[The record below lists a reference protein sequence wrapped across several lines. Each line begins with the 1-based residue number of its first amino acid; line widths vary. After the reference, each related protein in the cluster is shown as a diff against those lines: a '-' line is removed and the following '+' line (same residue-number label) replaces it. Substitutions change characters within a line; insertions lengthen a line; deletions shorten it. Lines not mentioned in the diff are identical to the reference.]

1 MASEN
6 KGDKGPSDSLSD
18 ADGEKGAKSASSG
31 SPGDPDEGDEDK
43 KEKGKSPN
51 QLNKEIKQGKAPK
64 DVERVD
70 VGKVKGEQTHA
81 HFKDGSTLNK
91 DGTWKHGDSN
101 LSRATQKW
109 LENNGW
115 KLPK

>member
-1 MASEN
+1 MYHFHT
-6 KGDKGPSDSLSD
+6 L
-18 ADGEKGAKSASSG
+18 
-31 SPGDPDEGDEDK
+31 
-43 KEKGKSPN
+43 
-51 QLNKEIKQGKAPK
+51 KQGKAPK

-81 HFKDGSTLNK
+81 HFKDGSALNK
-91 DGTWKHGDSN
+91 DGTWKHGEST

-115 KLPK
+115 TLPK